1 MNNLIRQIRKRDGRV
16 VDFNPLNI
24 KKAINKASQA
34 TKTPV
39 DIERVYEYTIKTLEE
54 KFNGKIASVED
65 IQNEVEKALIHFDY
79 PDTAKAYIIYRQVRN
94 NEREGKYLVDIISL
108 IDDYIDQKDWRVKEN
123 ANASYSVSGL
133 TFHIAGSVIA
143 NYSLYKYPKHISHA
157 HRNGDIHIHDLSF
170 GLVTAYCAG
179 WDLEKLF
186 LEGINN
192 IPGKINSRPANHL
205 TSATWQMINFIG
217 TLQNEWAGA
226 QAFNCYS
233 DDTEVLTDKGWK
245 LFKNLDRTE
254 QIATLNKTTNRIEY
268 QSPTKYF
275 SKYYNGLMLHF
286 RNKGLD
292 MLVTPNHRL
301 LLRQRTKTSKYTRP
315 LILKEADSLGFDN
328 TGRCRHGIPRY
339 SEFFGEDKKF
349 INIGNKKIKTED
361 FMPLLG
367 IYLSEGSINRAGAK
381 KGHYRIEITQIKEKT
396 RIEIEELLKRL
407 PFKYS
412 KDKHCFYVYGKEI
425 YKFFESQGYSHDRY
439 IPREYL
445 NLNKKYLKIL
455 LEWLIKGDGH
465 NNSNGHKFYFTVSEK
480 LRNDVI
486 ELVIKSGLYCSSYIF
501 AKTGDEHTL
510 SDGRTFKNKK
520 DLWAVSIYDSDRD
533 ICIYEPEEI
542 LYNGTIHCVE
552 VPNHIILTK
561 RNGYVTWCGNSVDT
575 LLAPFIRKDELT
587 YKQVKQAM
595 QGLIFNLN
603 VPSRWAGQ
611 SPFSN
616 FTFDWTIPEDRMD
629 DIPMI
634 GGKAMDFAYG
644 DLQEESLM
652 INKAF
657 MEVLTEGDAKGS
669 TFTFPIP
676 TINITK
682 EFDWNGPLTDELFA
696 LTAKYGPYYFANFVK
711 SDLNPKDIRSMCCRL
726 SLRLDELRNKMGG
739 LFGAGSQTGS
749 IAVTTINL
757 PRIGYLSKDDNE
769 FFSRLDNMLDIA
781 KEAMEIKRV
790 VVMKNLDRG
799 LMPYTKRYL
808 GHLNG
813 HFSTI
818 GIIGMNECLINYM
831 GKGISDKD
839 SYNFGLGV
847 MDHIRSKLI
856 EIQKETGNLYNLEA
870 TPAEGTTRRLAAKD
884 KKHYPDIIVAN
895 EQKWREQKVA
905 PYYTNSIH
913 LPVGFTNDI
922 FESLDLEEEFLTKFT
937 GGCVKH
943 IYLGERLPSADSA
956 RNLVK
961 KVCSNYKVP
970 YISIT
975 PSFSV
980 CPTHGYVNG
989 AHDTCPKEI

>member
-1 MNNLIRQIRKRDGRV
+1 MNNLIRQIKKRDGRV

-54 KFNGKIASVED
+54 KFNDKIASVED

-108 IDDYIDQKDWRVKEN
+108 IDDYIEQKDWRVKEN

-143 NYSLYKYPKHISHA
+143 NYSLYKYPKHIGHA
-157 HRNGDIHIHDLSF
+157 HRNGDIHVHDLSF
-170 GLVTAYCAG
+170 GLICGYCAG

-186 LEGINN
+186 LEGIND
-192 IPGKINSRPANHL
+192 IPGKINSNPANHL

-226 QAFNCYS
+226 QAFN
-233 DDTEVLTDKGWK
+233 
-245 LFKNLDRTE
+245 
-254 QIATLNKTTNRIEY
+254 
-268 QSPTKYF
+268 
-275 SKYYNGLMLHF
+275 
-286 RNKGLD
+286 
-292 MLVTPNHRL
+292 
-301 LLRQRTKTSKYTRP
+301 
-315 LILKEADSLGFDN
+315 
-328 TGRCRHGIPRY
+328 
-339 SEFFGEDKKF
+339 
-349 INIGNKKIKTED
+349 
-361 FMPLLG
+361 
-367 IYLSEGSINRAGAK
+367 
-381 KGHYRIEITQIKEKT
+381 
-396 RIEIEELLKRL
+396 
-407 PFKYS
+407 
-412 KDKHCFYVYGKEI
+412 
-425 YKFFESQGYSHDRY
+425 
-439 IPREYL
+439 
-445 NLNKKYLKIL
+445 
-455 LEWLIKGDGH
+455 
-465 NNSNGHKFYFTVSEK
+465 
-480 LRNDVI
+480 
-486 ELVIKSGLYCSSYIF
+486 
-501 AKTGDEHTL
+501 
-510 SDGRTFKNKK
+510 
-520 DLWAVSIYDSDRD
+520 
-533 ICIYEPEEI
+533 
-542 LYNGTIHCVE
+542 
-552 VPNHIILTK
+552 
-561 RNGYVTWCGNSVDT
+561 SVDT
-575 LLAPFIRKDELT
+575 LLAPFVRKDQLT
-587 YKQVKQAM
+587 YKQVRQAM

-603 VPSRWAGQ
+603 VPSRWANQ
-611 SPFSN
+611 TPFSN
-616 FTFDWTIPEDRMD
+616 FTFDWTIPDDRKD
-629 DIPMI
+629 DIPVI
-634 GGKAMDFAYG
+634 GGKPMDFAYG

-657 MEVLTEGDAKGS
+657 MEVLTNGDARGS

-682 EFDWNGPLTDELFA
+682 EFDWNGPMTDELFA
-696 LTAKYGPYYFANFVK
+696 LTAKYGPYYFANFVN
-711 SDLNPKDIRSMCCRL
+711 SELDPKDIRSMCCRL
-726 SLRLDELRNKMGG
+726 SLNLKELKNKMGG

-757 PRIGYLSKDDNE
+757 PRIGYLSRDDNE

-781 KEAMEIKRV
+781 KEAMEIKRTV
-790 VVMKNLDRG
+790 IKKNLERG
-799 LMPYTKRYL
+799 LMPYTRRYL
-808 GHLNG
+808 GHFNG

-831 GKGISDKD
+831 DKGIWDKEA
-839 SYNFGLGV
+839 YNFGIGI
-847 MDHIRSKLI
+847 MDHIRSKLL
-856 EIQKETGNLYNLEA
+856 EIQNETGNLYNLEA

-895 EQKWREQKVA
+895 EQKWRENKAV

-961 KVCSNYKVP
+961 KVCSNYRVP
-970 YISIT
+970 YISVT

>member
-1 MNNLIRQIRKRDGRV
+1 VNNLIRQIRKRDGRV

-39 DIERVYEYTIKTLEE
+39 DIERVYEYTIKTLDD

-143 NYSLYKYPKHISHA
+143 NYSLYKYPKHIGHA

-170 GLVTAYCAG
+170 GLICGYCAG

-186 LEGINN
+186 IEGING
-192 IPGKINSRPANHL
+192 IPGKINSKPANHL

-226 QAFNCYS
+226 QAFN
-233 DDTEVLTDKGWK
+233 G
-245 LFKNLDRTE
+245 
-254 QIATLNKTTNRIEY
+254 
-268 QSPTKYF
+268 
-275 SKYYNGLMLHF
+275 
-286 RNKGLD
+286 
-292 MLVTPNHRL
+292 
-301 LLRQRTKTSKYTRP
+301 
-315 LILKEADSLGFDN
+315 
-328 TGRCRHGIPRY
+328 
-339 SEFFGEDKKF
+339 
-349 INIGNKKIKTED
+349 
-361 FMPLLG
+361 
-367 IYLSEGSINRAGAK
+367 
-381 KGHYRIEITQIKEKT
+381 
-396 RIEIEELLKRL
+396 
-407 PFKYS
+407 
-412 KDKHCFYVYGKEI
+412 
-425 YKFFESQGYSHDRY
+425 
-439 IPREYL
+439 
-445 NLNKKYLKIL
+445 
-455 LEWLIKGDGH
+455 
-465 NNSNGHKFYFTVSEK
+465 
-480 LRNDVI
+480 
-486 ELVIKSGLYCSSYIF
+486 
-501 AKTGDEHTL
+501 
-510 SDGRTFKNKK
+510 
-520 DLWAVSIYDSDRD
+520 
-533 ICIYEPEEI
+533 
-542 LYNGTIHCVE
+542 
-552 VPNHIILTK
+552 
-561 RNGYVTWCGNSVDT
+561 VDT
-575 LLAPFIRKDELT
+575 LLAPFIRKDQLT

-603 VPSRWAGQ
+603 VPSRWANQ
-611 SPFSN
+611 TPFSN
-616 FTFDWTIPEDRMD
+616 FTFDWTIPEDRKD
-629 DIPMI
+629 DIPLI
-634 GGKAMDFAYG
+634 GGVPMDFAYG

-652 INKAF
+652 VNKAF
-657 MEVLTEGDAKGS
+657 MEVLTDGDAKGS

-781 KEAMEIKRV
+781 KEAMEIKRAV
-790 VVMKNLDRG
+790 IMKNLDRG

-808 GHLNG
+808 GHFNG

-831 GKGISDKD
+831 GNGISDKE

-884 KKHYPDIIVAN
+884 KRHYPDIIVAN

>member
-1 MNNLIRQIRKRDGRV
+1 MIRQIRKRDGRV

-24 KKAINKASQA
+24 AKAINKAAQA
-34 TKTPV
+34 TRT
-39 DIERVYEYTIKTLEE
+39 EIKTDIVTEHVIKNLEE
-54 KFNGKIASVED
+54 KFYEKIPSVED

-108 IDDYIDQKDWRVKEN
+108 IDDYIEQKDWRVREN

-143 NYSLYKYPKHISHA
+143 NYSLYKYPKHIGHA
-157 HRNGDIHIHDLSF
+157 HRSGDIHIHDLSF
-170 GLVTAYCAG
+170 GLICGYCAG

-192 IPGKINSRPANHL
+192 IPGKINSNPANHL

-226 QAFNCYS
+226 QAFN
-233 DDTEVLTDKGWK
+233 
-245 LFKNLDRTE
+245 
-254 QIATLNKTTNRIEY
+254 
-268 QSPTKYF
+268 
-275 SKYYNGLMLHF
+275 
-286 RNKGLD
+286 
-292 MLVTPNHRL
+292 
-301 LLRQRTKTSKYTRP
+301 
-315 LILKEADSLGFDN
+315 
-328 TGRCRHGIPRY
+328 
-339 SEFFGEDKKF
+339 
-349 INIGNKKIKTED
+349 
-361 FMPLLG
+361 
-367 IYLSEGSINRAGAK
+367 
-381 KGHYRIEITQIKEKT
+381 
-396 RIEIEELLKRL
+396 
-407 PFKYS
+407 
-412 KDKHCFYVYGKEI
+412 
-425 YKFFESQGYSHDRY
+425 
-439 IPREYL
+439 
-445 NLNKKYLKIL
+445 
-455 LEWLIKGDGH
+455 
-465 NNSNGHKFYFTVSEK
+465 
-480 LRNDVI
+480 
-486 ELVIKSGLYCSSYIF
+486 
-501 AKTGDEHTL
+501 
-510 SDGRTFKNKK
+510 
-520 DLWAVSIYDSDRD
+520 
-533 ICIYEPEEI
+533 
-542 LYNGTIHCVE
+542 
-552 VPNHIILTK
+552 
-561 RNGYVTWCGNSVDT
+561 SVDT
-575 LLAPFIRKDELT
+575 LLAPFVRKDQLT
-587 YKQVKQAM
+587 YKQVKQAL
-595 QGLIFNLN
+595 QGLVFNLN
-603 VPSRWAGQ
+603 VPSRWANQ
-611 SPFSN
+611 TPFSN
-616 FTFDWTIPEDRMD
+616 FTFDWTIPEDRKD
-629 DIPMI
+629 DTPMI
-634 GGKAMDFAYG
+634 GGKPMDFAYG

-657 MEVLTEGDAKGS
+657 MEVLTAGDARGS

-781 KEAMEIKRV
+781 KEAMEIKRAV
-790 VVMKNLDRG
+790 IKKNLERG

-808 GHLNG
+808 GHFNG

-818 GIIGMNECLINYM
+818 GIIGMNECLVNYM
-831 GKGISDKD
+831 GNGIWDKE
-839 SYNFGLGV
+839 SYNFGLGI
-847 MDHIRSKLI
+847 MDHIRSKLL

-895 EQKWREQKVA
+895 EQKWREHKAA

-943 IYLGERLPSADSA
+943 IYLGERLPNADSA

-961 KVCSNYKVP
+961 KVCSNYRVP
-970 YISIT
+970 YISVT

-980 CPTHGYVNG
+980 CPVHGYVNG

>member
-1 MNNLIRQIRKRDGRV
+1 LIRQIRKRDGRV

-24 KKAINKASQA
+24 AKAINKAAQA
-34 TKTPV
+34 TRT
-39 DIERVYEYTIKTLEE
+39 EIKTDIVTEHVIKNLEE
-54 KFNGKIASVED
+54 KFYEKIPSVED

-108 IDDYIDQKDWRVKEN
+108 IDDYIEQKDWRVREN

-143 NYSLYKYPKHISHA
+143 NYSLYKYPKHIGHA
-157 HRNGDIHIHDLSF
+157 HRSGDIHIHDLSF
-170 GLVTAYCAG
+170 GLICGYCAG

-192 IPGKINSRPANHL
+192 IPGKINSNPANHL

-226 QAFNCYS
+226 QAFN
-233 DDTEVLTDKGWK
+233 
-245 LFKNLDRTE
+245 
-254 QIATLNKTTNRIEY
+254 
-268 QSPTKYF
+268 
-275 SKYYNGLMLHF
+275 
-286 RNKGLD
+286 
-292 MLVTPNHRL
+292 
-301 LLRQRTKTSKYTRP
+301 
-315 LILKEADSLGFDN
+315 
-328 TGRCRHGIPRY
+328 
-339 SEFFGEDKKF
+339 
-349 INIGNKKIKTED
+349 
-361 FMPLLG
+361 
-367 IYLSEGSINRAGAK
+367 
-381 KGHYRIEITQIKEKT
+381 
-396 RIEIEELLKRL
+396 
-407 PFKYS
+407 
-412 KDKHCFYVYGKEI
+412 
-425 YKFFESQGYSHDRY
+425 
-439 IPREYL
+439 
-445 NLNKKYLKIL
+445 
-455 LEWLIKGDGH
+455 
-465 NNSNGHKFYFTVSEK
+465 
-480 LRNDVI
+480 
-486 ELVIKSGLYCSSYIF
+486 
-501 AKTGDEHTL
+501 
-510 SDGRTFKNKK
+510 
-520 DLWAVSIYDSDRD
+520 
-533 ICIYEPEEI
+533 
-542 LYNGTIHCVE
+542 
-552 VPNHIILTK
+552 
-561 RNGYVTWCGNSVDT
+561 SVDT
-575 LLAPFIRKDELT
+575 LLAPFVRKDQLT
-587 YKQVKQAM
+587 YKQVKQAL
-595 QGLIFNLN
+595 QGLVFNLN
-603 VPSRWAGQ
+603 VPSRWANQ
-611 SPFSN
+611 TPFSN
-616 FTFDWTIPEDRMD
+616 FTFDWTIPEDRKD
-629 DIPMI
+629 DTPMI
-634 GGKAMDFAYG
+634 GGKPMDFAYG

-657 MEVLTEGDAKGS
+657 MEVLTAGDARGS

-781 KEAMEIKRV
+781 KEAMEIKRAV
-790 VVMKNLDRG
+790 IKKNLERG

-808 GHLNG
+808 GHFNG

-818 GIIGMNECLINYM
+818 GIIGMNECLVNYM
-831 GKGISDKD
+831 GNGIWDKE
-839 SYNFGLGV
+839 SYNFGLGI
-847 MDHIRSKLI
+847 MDHIRSKLL

-895 EQKWREQKVA
+895 EQKWREHKAA

-943 IYLGERLPSADSA
+943 IYLGERLPNADSA

-961 KVCSNYKVP
+961 KVCSNYRVP
-970 YISIT
+970 YISVT

-980 CPTHGYVNG
+980 CPVHGYVNG